1 MKIIANKQRCS
12 GHARCAAMA
21 EHLFELDDNGYI
33 GFTEKVV
40 PPGQEDAARRGVRA
54 CPERALKLV
63 EDDAPSSGRPAEGA
77 DSR

>member
-21 EHLFELDDNGYI
+21 EQLFELDDNGYI
-33 GFTEKVV
+33 GFTTKVV
-40 PPGQEDAARRGVRA
+40 QPGEEETARRGVRA

-63 EDDAPSSGRPAEGA
+63 DDGTEIE
-77 DSR
+77 